1 MPESC
6 SSGCWGCATTSGCW
20 PRSTTR
26 PAAASWAT
34 SPRPSPMSRWSTPP
48 CTSARPAPT
57 HATCASRTRPRTW
70 SGNGRSDMQAIT
82 VVPGQAGSAR
92 LDDVPEPSPEEG
104 GLLVQAL
111 AVGVC
116 GTDLE
121 ISQGEYGWTPPGR
134 ERLVL
139 GHESLGRV
147 QEAPDGAG
155 LAPGDLV
162 VGIVRQPDPEPCVS
176 CAAGEWDMCRNGRY
190 TEHGIKELDG
200 FMRERYRIDPGFAVK
215 LDPALE
221 RTGVLLEPTSVVA
234 KAWDHV
240 ERIAARAVW
249 SPQVVLVT
257 GAGPIGLLAALLGVQ
272 RGLEVHV
279 LDRVTSGPKPELVA
293 DLGATYHSGKIGDAV
308 DHADVVVECTGVGQL
323 VFDAMDKAAPD
334 GRLPERCLPGRTFAD
349 DRRRGVESRARAPER
364 CRLRDGQRQPPPL
377 RGGRR
382 RARPGRPGLAG
393 TPRQPARGRRGVD
406 RGAAA
411 AARRRQDG

>member
-1 MPESC
+1 
-6 SSGCWGCATTSGCW
+6 
-20 PRSTTR
+20 
-26 PAAASWAT
+26 
-34 SPRPSPMSRWSTPP
+34 
-48 CTSARPAPT
+48 
-57 HATCASRTRPRTW
+57 
-70 SGNGRSDMQAIT
+70 MQAIT

-323 VFDAMDKAAPD
+323 VLDAIDKTGPD
-334 GRLPERCLPGRTFAD
+334 GIVCLT
-349 DRRRGVESRARAPER
+349 GVSSA
-364 CRLRDGQRQPPPL
+364 
-377 RGGRR
+377 GRR
-382 RARPGRPGLAG
+382 LTIDAG
-393 TPRQPARGRRGVD
+393 ALNRELVLENELVFGTVNANRRHYQ
-406 RGAAA
+406 AAA
-411 AARRRQDG
+411 DALAKADPSWLERLITRRVPLDHWSDALQRRPDDVKAVIDFTL